1 MKIELKLDLQQ
12 IDYVED
18 ALVQYI
24 DYLRYGDKD
33 EKAKAK
39 RVEKTYDEIRKQ
51 KYSRANYESDI

>member
-24 DYLRYGDKD
+24 DYLRDGD
-33 EKAKAK
+33 EN
-39 RVEKTYDEIRKQ
+39 EKTYDEIVSQVKW
-51 KYSRANYESDI
+51 S